1 MSGLFSKPKVNIPAA
16 VLPPPEKT
24 PAPTALTDTAQDVV
38 LGSGTGSNAGTS
50 TVGTADAKN
59 QRVSG
64 RAVSRKKTG
73 STDVLG
79 GIGQSGL
86 NI

>member
-1 MSGLFSKPKVNIPAA
+1 MSGLFSKPKVVIPPAA
-16 VLPPPEKT
+16 LPPPEKT
-24 PAPTALTDTAQDVV
+24 PAPTAIADTAQDVV
-38 LGSGTGSNAGTS
+38 MGSGTGSNEGTG
-50 TVGTADAKN
+50 TVGNKDAKN

-64 RAVSRKKTG
+64 RSSSRKKTS